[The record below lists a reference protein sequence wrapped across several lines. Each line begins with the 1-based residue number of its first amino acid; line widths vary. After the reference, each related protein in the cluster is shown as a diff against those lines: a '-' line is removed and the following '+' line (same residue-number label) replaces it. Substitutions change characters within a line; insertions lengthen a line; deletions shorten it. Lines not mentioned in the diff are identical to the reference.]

1 MLADDRQSVNLG
13 NLCDG
18 HGLGSANLDGGFAA
32 EPQKAWDIRENDA
45 VGGAG
50 PSRRAIYGG
59 FDTMKSKAALGRADP
74 QSPIENVVRVAMP

>member
-45 VGGAG
+45 VGSEAVIAPPEGQVRVMLAG
-50 PSRRAIYGG
+50 WFIRRRAI
-59 FDTMKSKAALGRADP
+59 
-74 QSPIENVVRVAMP
+74 SPRDIWGV